1 MITIKEKNYLSVKEF
16 AAAAKISDKAVYQ
29 QLKTRLKEY
38 SESVDGINY
47 ICESAIDRFYS
58 DSKGGQVK
66 SQVKSSQVE
75 SSLESSE
82 RYKYITY
89 LEQELKEYKEQL
101 QEKDKTIKEM
111 QQQIISLTDKIAT
124 ISSDSLQQL
133 ASITKNIQLLQAAEV
148 KEDLIKNQEN
158 ETTEEVEV
166 EEKVVQMQQPK
177 KSFWDRMRGK

>member
-38 SESVDGINY
+38 SENVSGVTY

-82 RYKYITY
+82 RDKYIIY

-101 QEKDKTIKEM
+101 QEKDRTIKEM
-111 QQQIISLTDKIAT
+111 QQKIFELSDKVIT
-124 ISSDSLQQL
+124 LSSDSLQQI
-133 ASITKNIQLLQAAEV
+133 ASITKGIQLLQAAEV
-148 KEDLIKNQEN
+148 QEDIIKNQE
-158 ETTEEVEV
+158 EVVIEE
-166 EEKVVQMQQPK
+166 PK
-177 KSFWDRMRGK
+177 KSWFSRLRGK